1 MIEITE
7 RVERTERRI
16 SQDYLLLLSAI
27 SLLGLGLIMVTS
39 ASLTLAEGLK
49 LPAWHFALRHALSLT
64 VGVIGC
70 VIVTRVPLLFWQSL
84 ALPGLLM
91 SIVSLALLLIPG
103 ISREVNG
110 SVRWLFLGP
119 ISIQVSEFVKL
130 AMIIY
135 MASYLVRREEEVQTR
150 LSGFLKPLIILS
162 LISALLML
170 EPDFGAAVVIIS
182 TAMGMLFLG
191 GVPFR
196 RFLTLFLLA
205 IGTLIILSI
214 TSPYRLRRLTTF
226 LDPWSD
232 QFNGGYQLT
241 QSLIAFGR
249 GGFFGTGLGNSVQ
262 KLLYLPEPH
271 TDFLYAVLAEE
282 LGMMGA
288 LGILLL
294 FSILVWRALVLGR
307 KAILRGKPFAG
318 FVAFG
323 IGLWIGFQALI
334 NIGVNVG
341 VLPTKGLTLPFMSY
355 GNNSLVVGLLA
366 LGLLFRVHIELQKN
380 VTITKNY
387 KTSQVN
393 SLNIEF

>member
-1 MIEITE
+1 MGSMMEIP
-7 RVERTERRI
+7 ERTERKVHH
-16 SQDYLLLLSAI
+16 DYLLLLSAI

-39 ASLTLAEGLK
+39 ASLALAEGLK
-49 LPAWHFALRHALSLT
+49 LPAWHFALRHVLSLG
-64 VGVIGC
+64 VGIIGC
-70 VIVTRVPLLFWQSL
+70 VIVTRIPLLFWQSL

-91 SIVSLALLLIPG
+91 SIVLLALLLIPG
-103 ISREVNG
+103 VSREVNG

-150 LSGFLKPLIILS
+150 LSGFIKPLIILS

-182 TAMGMLFLG
+182 TTMGMLFLG

-196 RFLTLFLLA
+196 RFLTLFLFA
-205 IGTLIILSI
+205 IGALIALSI

-294 FSILVWRALVLGR
+294 FSLLVWRALALGR

-323 IGLWIGFQALI
+323 IGLWIGFQAII

-366 LGLLFRVHIELQKN
+366 LGLLFRVHFELQKN
-380 VTITKNY
+380 GTNNRNY
-387 KTSQVN
+387 IRARDFEK
-393 SLNIEF
+393 EFEF